1 MSTLVAIW
9 SMRLFACGSHP
20 QGDEFRGRQCG
31 FMNFYEL
38 LILKTVDNILLKE
51 KNHKQ
56 LQLILNNYNLLLSKL
71 WNIVLNPPKPIAS
84 TISFLLL
91 HHCTIKTNISFINW
105 ISQSVRNNYL
115 LSAASKHSKNKGTY
129 RRDLQATAYIWFHSY
144 S

>member
-1 MSTLVAIW
+1 MCFNVYFGCYCIW
-9 SMRLFACGSHP
+9 SMRLFACGSYP
-20 QGDEFRGRQCG
+20 QCDEFRGRQCG
-31 FMNFYEL
+31 LWTFMKCWFW
-38 LILKTVDNILLKE
+38 
-51 KNHKQ
+51 KQ
-56 LQLILNNYNLLLSKL
+56 LIIYYWNNYNLLLSKL
-71 WNIVLNPPKPIAS
+71 WNIVLNPSKPIAS

-105 ISQSVRNNYL
+105 ISQSVRNNL

>member
-1 MSTLVAIW
+1 MSTSVATVFGVWDYSPVEVILRVMSLEEGNAVLW
-9 SMRLFACGSHP
+9 T
-20 QGDEFRGRQCG
+20 
-31 FMNFYEL
+31 FMKCWFW
-38 LILKTVDNILLKE
+38 
-51 KNHKQ
+51 KQ
-56 LQLILNNYNLLLSKL
+56 LIIYYWNNYNLLLSKL
-71 WNIVLNPPKPIAS
+71 WNIVLNPSKPIAS

-105 ISQSVRNNYL
+105 ISQSVRNNL